1 MKHLTLIITT
11 AGLLNLPGLVA
22 ASPVP
27 TVEVGGVSFAERI
40 LVQQAELR
48 LTGAAVLRWALLV
61 DVYAGAF
68 YLPPGV
74 AGDNWSADVPKRLE
88 LSYFRSFKAEDFSS
102 ASDKLLRDAL
112 TEEAYQALAPRLQ
125 QFNRL
130 YRDSRTG
137 DRYSLSYHPA
147 TGTELRFNDQ
157 LLGAAPGADFAVAYF
172 GLWLGPKP
180 ISESF
185 RDQLLRGGS

>member
-1 MKHLTLIITT
+1 MKTLVLILST
-11 AGLLNLPGLVA
+11 AGLIILGGGSLA
-22 ASPVP
+22 FSASAI
-27 TVEVGGVSFAERI
+27 EVGGVSFAERFQ
-40 LVQQAELR
+40 VEHSELR
-48 LTGAAVLRWALLV
+48 LRGAAVLRWALLV

-88 LSYFRSFKAEDFSS
+88 LSYFRSFKAEDLSS

-112 TEEAYQALAPRLQ
+112 TAEAYQALAQRLQ
-125 QFNRL
+125 QFNQL

-147 TGTELRFNDQ
+147 TGTELRFNDE